1 MNVYELVHVGGTMGL
16 WAGLLACGR
25 DYGLS
30 VIAQYENGK
39 QEQEGAEGESDDG
52 STFRSPYHDF
62 VFL

>member
-1 MNVYELVHVGGTMGL
+1 MGL

-30 VIAQYENGK
+30 VIEQYENGK
-39 QEQEGAEGESDDG
+39 QEQEGAEGESAKHDG
-52 STFRSPYHDF
+52 STFTSPYHDF